1 MNASEVVPLTHGVQL
16 YLLDRTDSGASFQA
30 QCLVILAR
38 AGGFLL
44 GVPVDTFS
52 TAELKHGQSASPDEL
67 IGPSTE
73 VTVGALARAESGAE
87 TQLGR
92 QISVTLVDVREEA
105 AALLLPMDLE
115 EEPEFLHTFDMDA
128 PEALPV
134 FQELIDAARAWIAA
148 GDAQERVL
156 FYSAEEGEPSAHV
169 PPAKKAAKA
178 AAPAKAKR
186 PTTALLSGQVQV
198 LESLLPALTSQLES
212 LAARQAAMEEVL
224 AKRPQAS
231 VSAPPPAQQPAL
243 HQPAQHLP
251 MSASL
256 AQPLGAAVSPPVG
269 GLAAAVGVLGP
280 PPRTRQAQVLKD
292 QPATAAGLPELLAEE
307 AEEGLGRERSDPL
320 SQAVLA
326 QSNALTALVAQLAA
340 QSGDTFPD
348 LTGVPGGSAAS
359 RGATQRARLQEELA
373 MGSGAF
379 YTAVTQNML
388 RRMQPATPVASA
400 DLASLHKQGVNMC
413 TYLERF
419 GGFAQTRELGLIA
432 WLVGVIFD
440 LLQADQ
446 VEACK
451 DRVALLLVLLE
462 QGAMD
467 AGRLDIA
474 YLLTLAEDPPIGLF
488 TNKTVLS
495 TSRAR
500 SFAPLASQKWVT
512 TALAFLREMDLI
524 QSKRQ
529 ELGGGGVG
537 GRQVPKDPSTAS
549 GSAAGSDEQ
558 NLSGKRRHPRAPKKK
573 ASPQTG

>member
-1 MNASEVVPLTHGVQL
+1 MLSL
-16 YLLDRTDSGASFQA
+16 
-30 QCLVILAR
+30 
-38 AGGFLL
+38 
-44 GVPVDTFS
+44 
-52 TAELKHGQSASPDEL
+52 
-67 IGPSTE
+67 
-73 VTVGALARAESGAE
+73 

-243 HQPAQHLP
+243 HQPAQHQPAQHLP

-292 QPATAAGLPELLAEE
+292 QPAAAAGLPELLAEE

-432 WLVGVIFD
+432 WLVGIIFD

-529 ELGGGGVG
+529 ELWGGGVG

-549 GSAAGSDEQ
+549 GSGSDEQ
-558 NLSGKRRHPRAPKKK
+558 NLSGTRRIQEPQRRKHPHKQ
-573 ASPQTG
+573 ASRS